1 MRVRHTENVSEQMA
15 QLATLSS
22 SCSLDNNQRHQL
34 MMRGDDVVTNDNA
47 IANKKIRI
55 IYLKSIVSN

>member
-1 MRVRHTENVSEQMA
+1 MA

-34 MMRGDDVVTNDNA
+34 MMRGDDVVNHNA

-55 IYLKSIVSN
+55 KFLKSIVSN